1 MSPTQIKTGSRIETT
16 DDECGKGTIE
26 AIEKN
31 GTIHVLYDDGT
42 RAVYS
47 LFYLLQLKKAQ
58 YDYSN

>member
-1 MSPTQIKTGSRIETT
+1 MPTPQIKTGSRIETT

-42 RAVYS
+42 QAVYS
-47 LFYLLQLKKAQ
+47 LTYLQSILKTK
-58 YDYSN
+58 

>member
-1 MSPTQIKTGSRIETT
+1 MFNPQIKTGSRIETT

-42 RAVYS
+42 QAVYS
-47 LFYLLQLKKAQ
+47 LTYLQSILKTK
-58 YDYSN
+58 

>member
-1 MSPTQIKTGSRIETT
+1 MPTPQIKTGSRIETT

-42 RAVYS
+42 RCMYN
-47 LFYLLQLKKAQ
+47 LQQLQLLLKEKQ
-58 YDYSN
+58 